1 MRISASVVIAYA
13 FAGCGFSPDHQTAR
27 SAVQAALTGIVPDD
41 EMKKTWR
48 KVSELEPDRFQMH
61 ARTPVVEICLRTEED
76 FYKCQR
82 NTQIMKD
89 ADWKIARTNLDAMA
103 RTFCEGLRIFM
114 GNPVSPIADDVQSIR
129 EQLRKAQEAKQ
140 KVDAGLKDRELE
152 VEELMIIVN
161 KDETT
166 LKAIKGDPGAADVL
180 KGYKKKIA
188 KSLIKRD
195 LKIKKHFDQ
204 FKLQAA
210 YAPFFSTLTYEE
222 MNDRSKLETLADNI
236 YNKLIN

>member
-13 FAGCGFSPDHQTAR
+13 FAGCGFRPDHQTAR
-27 SAVQAALTGIVPDD
+27 SAVQAALTGIAPDD

-48 KVSELEPDRFQMH
+48 KMSELKPEIFQMH
-61 ARTPVVEICLRTEED
+61 AKTPVVEICLRTEED

-89 ADWKIARTNLDAMA
+89 ADWKIVRTDTAMA

-114 GNPVSPIADDVQSIR
+114 GNPVLPIADDVQSIR

-140 KVDAGLKDRELE
+140 KVDAELRDRDDMVYELY
-152 VEELMIIVN
+152 IIVN
-161 KDETT
+161 KEETT
-166 LKAIKGDPGAADVL
+166 LKAIEGDVGAVEVL
-180 KGYKKKIA
+180 KHYGLTIAKNLIKRHLKIA
-188 KSLIKRD
+188 KYFDRIKV
-195 LKIKKHFDQ
+195 
-204 FKLQAA
+204 QAA
-210 YAPFFSTLTYEE
+210 YAPYFSTLTYEE
-222 MNDRSKLETLADNI
+222 MSDRSKLETLADNI